1 MKSAKGNSRVQAT
14 RSRRCCGEQRRSDLD
29 GARKGPGLPGA
40 GLKDVGHSGLQAG
53 RGGRSRPS
61 CAHSDREPH
70 SPTKS
75 EKTLRFGAGRHEAGP
90 TWAEQGRAPG
100 SRMRGLRTQGSLDYG
115 GRGRGGSS
123 SRHSQTRNPNPRNQ
137 RNPGKHSEERG
148 GVQRGP
154 DLGRAG
160 GRFRV
165 LRGGGTQSAY
175 SSDLPETRTQTLDTD
190 TRPRKKPRKNPTSQK
205 PETAETP
212 LRIGA
217 RCVDPRDVEGPSR
230 M

>member
-1 MKSAKGNSRVQAT
+1 MQRATPGSRPPEVGDVAESSAEATWTERERARVRGLRTQGILVY
-14 RSRRCCGEQRRSDLD
+14 RRG
-29 GARKGPGLPGA
+29 GA
-40 GLKDVGHSGLQAG
+40 GWQKQALL
-53 RGGRSRPS
+53 
-61 CAHSDREPH
+61 C
-70 SPTKS
+70 
-75 EKTLRFGAGRHEAGP
+75 EAGP

-154 DLGRAG
+154 GLGRAG